1 MLKSPRFLEPNVCFM
16 KSIGILL
23 MEPQKQQSSGNQIS
37 EMCDLNKFTSSYISS
52 FGQAIAHRTTSRRIV
67 L

>member
-1 MLKSPRFLEPNVCFM
+1 M